1 MDRNKDYI
9 IASLEQH
16 LFFARIMK
24 EHAFFLTVG
33 LLPPP
38 KKGPGPG
45 GGEASQAVLMASFP
59 RHLAEQPRRPQLCA
73 DLR

>member
-33 LLPPP
+33 LLPP
-38 KKGPGPG
+38 KKGTWPGRG
-45 GGEASQAVLMASFP
+45 RGFSGSFNGFFP
-59 RHLAEQPRRPQLCA
+59 APSR
-73 DLR
+73 